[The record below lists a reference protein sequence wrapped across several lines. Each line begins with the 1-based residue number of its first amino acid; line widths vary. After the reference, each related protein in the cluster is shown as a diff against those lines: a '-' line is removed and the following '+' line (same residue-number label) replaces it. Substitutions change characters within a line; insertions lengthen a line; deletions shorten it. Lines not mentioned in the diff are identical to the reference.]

1 MMITRLSSIQE
12 SEEFLHFFQTSVHI
26 PNPNS
31 LSRFAPNNF
40 HLFLDFLPETDNLAN
55 SKILLWQSLEAN
67 VKSVFIIF

>member
-1 MMITRLSSIQE
+1 MMIARLSSIQE
-12 SEEFLHFFQTSVHI
+12 SEEFLHFFQKSVHI

-40 HLFLDFLPETDNLAN
+40 RLSLDFLPEADNFAN
-55 SKILLWQSLEAN
+55 FKSLIWQSLKAN